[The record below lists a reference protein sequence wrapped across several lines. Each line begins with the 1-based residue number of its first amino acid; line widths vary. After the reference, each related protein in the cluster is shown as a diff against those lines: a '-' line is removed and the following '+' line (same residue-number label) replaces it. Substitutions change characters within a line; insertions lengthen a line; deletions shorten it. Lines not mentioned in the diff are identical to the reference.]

1 MQRGAMAR
9 MQVSGTILTAVSLL
23 LAFTGTSVAQTPGT
37 NAPVATTVPPPPPAQ
52 SLPRPDFHFKGQ
64 VGRTYLD
71 SDPPTFPR
79 ILRPPK
85 GAPNVLLILLD
96 DVGFGQFSVTG
107 GGVPSP
113 NMEKLAKQGL
123 LYTRFH
129 TTALCSPTRAALLTG
144 RDHHMAGTGVI
155 TELATGYDGYTGIIP
170 KSAGTVAE
178 ILRQYGYATA
188 WIGKNHNTPAWET
201 SQDGPFDH
209 WPSGLGF
216 DYFYG
221 FNSGDTSQF
230 EPVLF
235 ENHNLVPR
243 STDPNYHITRDLVNH
258 AIAWMRQEKEIDPDR
273 PFFLYVAPSAT
284 HAPHM
289 APREWIDKFKG
300 KFDMGW
306 DAYREQTL
314 ARQKQLGV
322 LPADT
327 KLTARPESLPAWESL
342 DADHRRLY
350 ARMMEIFAGFGAQ
363 TDYEVGRLLD
373 AVAKLPDAD
382 NTLILYIIGDNG
394 SSAEGGL
401 EGESNE
407 IAAFN
412 GTFESFQSVLSR
424 IDDLGGPKYYNHFP
438 AGWALAMDT
447 PLQWTKQVASHFGGT
462 RNPLIVA
469 WPAKITEKGGIR
481 TQFHHVID
489 IMPTILEAAGIPAPD
504 MLNGVPQ
511 KPIEGVSMIYSFSNA
526 TAPDRRKMQIF
537 ELVSNRGMYQDGWM
551 ASSLA
556 SIPWSVTR
564 TGYDPDKAKWE
575 LYNIDQDFSQAND
588 LAAQNPEKLKALV
601 DLWWAEAARE
611 NVLPLDWRAVER
623 ISDQITGRPSLAKG
637 RNNFVYDTPLVALP
651 EASAPDLKNK
661 SFTITAEGEVP
672 ADGGDGMIFTQGGIT
687 AGWGFYL
694 QKGKLVGVHN
704 YIGLERYRVVSTENV
719 PTGKVTLTLDFKYD
733 GGGMGKGGTL
743 TLLANGKRIGQG
755 RVEKTAGAKYSL
767 YEGQDIGEDSGSPVD
782 FSYTP
787 PFRFSGKLERVT
799 VELKAE
805 PATSSAFP
813 SQAIQDPE
821 VVRHSAHL

>member
-1 MQRGAMAR
+1 MNGKLQIKATFL
-9 MQVSGTILTAVSLL
+9 VAVSIM
-23 LAFTGTSVAQTPGT
+23 LAGTGTVSAQSQTSGP
-37 NAPVATTVPPPPPAQ
+37 PPATTVPPPQPTQ
-52 SLPRPDFHFKGQ
+52 SLPRPDFRYKGQ
-64 VGRTYLD
+64 VGRTYQD
-71 SDPPTFPR
+71 SDPPTFPQ

-85 GAPNVLLILLD
+85 GAPNVLVILLD

-113 NMEKLAKQGL
+113 NMDKLAKQGL

-178 ILRQYGYATA
+178 ILKQNGYATA

-243 STDPNYHITRDLVNH
+243 STDPNYHISHDLADH
-258 AIAWMRQEKEIDPDR
+258 AIAWMQREKEIDPER

-289 APREWIDKFKG
+289 VPKEWIDKFKG
-300 KFDMGW
+300 QFDMGW
-306 DAYREQTL
+306 DAYRVETL
-314 ARQKQLGV
+314 ERQKTLGAV
-322 LPADT
+322 PADT
-327 KLTARPESLPAWESL
+327 KLTPRPESLPSWDSL
-342 DADHRRLY
+342 NADQKRLY
-350 ARMMEIFAGFGAQ
+350 ARMMEVFAGFGAQ
-363 TDYEVGRLLD
+363 IDFEMGRLLD

-382 NTLILYIIGDNG
+382 NTLIIYIVGDNG

-401 EGESNE
+401 NGETNE
-407 IAAFN
+407 IASFN
-412 GTFESFQSVLSR
+412 GVFEDWQDVLKH
-424 IDDLGGPKYYNHFP
+424 IDELGGPKYYNHFP
-438 AGWALAMDT
+438 AAWAWAMDT

-462 RNPLIVA
+462 RNPLIIS
-469 WPAKITEKGGIR
+469 WPAKIKEKGGVR

-489 IMPTILEAAGIPAPD
+489 IMPTILEAAGIQAPD
-504 MLNGVPQ
+504 VLNGTPQ
-511 KPIEGVSMIYSFSNA
+511 KPIEGVSMVYTFNDA
-526 TAPDRRKMQIF
+526 KALDRRKSQIF
-537 ELVSNRGMYQDGWM
+537 ELVSNRAMYKDGWM
-551 ASSLA
+551 ASSIA
-556 SIPWSVTR
+556 FVPWEAFR
-564 TGYDPDKAKWE
+564 KAYDPDKAKWE
-575 LYNIDQDFSQAND
+575 LYHIDQDFSQADD
-588 LAAQNPEKLKALV
+588 LAQQYPDKLQELK

-611 NVLPLDWRAVER
+611 HILPLDWRSVER
-623 ISDQITGRPSLAKG
+623 LSEQLTGRPSLAAG
-637 RNNFVYDTPLVALP
+637 RNTFVYDTPLVALP

-661 SFTITAEGEVP
+661 SFTITAEADLPP
-672 ADGGDGMIFTQGGIT
+672 AGGDGMIFTQGGIT
-687 AGWGFYL
+687 AGWGFYM

-719 PTGKVTLTLDFKYD
+719 PTGKVTLVFDFKYD
-733 GGGMGKGGTL
+733 GVGMGKGGTI
-743 TLLANGKRIGQG
+743 TLLANGKKIGEG
-755 RVEKTAGAKYSL
+755 RVDKTAGYKYSL
-767 YEGQDIGEDSGSPVD
+767 YEGQDIGQDTGSPVD

-787 PFRFSGKLERVT
+787 PFPFMGQLQKVT
-799 VELKAE
+799 VDLK
-805 PATSSAFP
+805 
-813 SQAIQDPE
+813 
-821 VVRHSAHL
+821 